1 MFIISTEPAML
12 RKEVL
17 FLTKFSGKAFFSEW
31 HYDVSK
37 RMLAQE
43 MLIDIQ
49 EHMTWIS
56 LTCSFVSQS

>member
-1 MFIISTEPAML
+1 ML

-49 EHMTWIS
+49 EHMTWIN
-56 LTCSFVSQS
+56 LTYSFVSQS